1 MTELLTEQ
9 EQIEQLKSWIKQY
22 GLTVVSGILIA
33 LVLVSLW
40 HTWQNYQTRMLTHA
54 SGVYDEMLTARAQND
69 ASSLVNA
76 KVQAEKLL
84 SHYPKTP
91 YAQFA
96 AFMLARDAIAHQQYP
111 EAITQLTWVVD
122 HGNDSALRQI
132 AKIRIARILITE
144 NKSRDA
150 LTELQKVYNPNF
162 TGLIEEVK
170 GDAYF
175 QLKDN
180 ASAKNAY
187 QIALNA
193 LPKDEAAEK
202 PLLQMKLD
210 NLATQ

>member
-22 GLTVVSGILIA
+22 GLTVISGILIA
-33 LVLVSLW
+33 LVLISIW
-40 HTWQNYQTRMLTHA
+40 HSWQNYQTRMLTHA

-69 ASSLVNA
+69 AAAPANA
-76 KVQAEKLL
+76 KIQAEKLL
-84 SHYPKTP
+84 SHYPRTP

-96 AFMLARDAIAHQQYP
+96 AFMLARDAAAHQQYP
-111 EAITQLTWVVD
+111 EAVKQLSWVVD
-122 HGNDSALRQI
+122 HGSDDSLRQI
-132 AKIRIARILITE
+132 AKIRIARIMITE

-150 LTELQKVYNPNF
+150 LAELQKVYNANF
-162 TGLIEEVK
+162 NGLIEEVK
-170 GDAYF
+170 GDAYL

-180 ASAKNAY
+180 SNAKKAY
-187 QIALNA
+187 QLALNA

-210 NLATQ
+210 NLASQ